1 VVVVRFAVT
10 AEHDAAADAAFNT
23 SSLCFHCASFGAEYN
38 CVTDEITS
46 SNSSDS

>member
-23 SSLCFHCASFGAEYN
+23 SSLCFHCASFGAEY
-38 CVTDEITS
+38 CVTDDITS